1 MILSFEVTAVG
12 IAVVTAF
19 ICAPYSS
26 LADKKLYALLSERQM
41 MQGDITGSVITQ
53 LIAA

>member
-1 MILSFEVTAVG
+1 MILSFEVTTIGV
-12 IAVVTAF
+12 IVVTALTCTSDPSLSYF
-19 ICAPYSS
+19 KLCA
-26 LADKKLYALLSERQM
+26 LFTERKM